1 MQLRKSNHKF
11 FWKEFEH
18 PLDGPK
24 GEIQR
29 TPRGTYLIKRSRS
42 PTMFFIQLFVGF
54 RPLFAPRFKHFK
66 LVNHTS
72 LMIGTRLPRNNL
84 DFSTKG
90 APARCFNI
98 VLPSAF
104 HGGRLS
110 SCSTGEAV
118 LLMNPVSPYKIS
130 K

>member
-42 PTMFFIQLFVGF
+42 PTMFFIQLLVGF

-84 DFSTKG
+84 DFSTSRQLQRQPG
-90 APARCFNI
+90 ASTLFYLPPSMAVAFRAVQLAKQCF
-98 VLPSAF
+98 
-104 HGGRLS
+104 
-110 SCSTGEAV
+110 
-118 LLMNPVSPYKIS
+118 
-130 K
+130 